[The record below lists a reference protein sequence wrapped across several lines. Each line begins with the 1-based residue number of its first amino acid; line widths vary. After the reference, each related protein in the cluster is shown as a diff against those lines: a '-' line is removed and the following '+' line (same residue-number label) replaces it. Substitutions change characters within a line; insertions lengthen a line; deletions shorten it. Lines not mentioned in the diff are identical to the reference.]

1 MVLSGFRGPELNLLM
16 KLSDRQSFKWCEG
29 DVAPKIVERH
39 VILLIELRL
48 GDLTRFFFQ
57 ILCSAS
63 CVDEQSVITF

>member
-1 MVLSGFRGPELNLLM
+1 MVISGFRGPELNLLM

-48 GDLTRFFFQ
+48 GDLTRFFSNFMQ
-57 ILCSAS
+57 CVLCG
-63 CVDEQSVITF
+63 